1 MSPLK
6 CCRPVLFVLLLLCCG
21 CASKNK
27 GRIEGTTW
35 TSLATTMNGVHVP
48 AGMVTL
54 EFTATGALTLTT
66 AGERYT
72 GRYSLGFGDNVT
84 FSLDQELEGQK
95 VHYQRVSITGTEL
108 TLIDSDGTRFK
119 FQKAQ

>member
-21 CASKNK
+21 CSSKNK
-27 GRIEGTTW
+27 GRIEGTKW
-35 TSLATTMNGVHVP
+35 TSLPTTMNGVHIP
-48 AGMVTL
+48 AGLVTL
-54 EFTATGALTLTT
+54 EFTTSGNLTFTT
-66 AGERYT
+66 AGEVFT
-72 GRYSLGFGDNVT
+72 GRYSLGFGDYVT

-95 VHYQRVSITGTEL
+95 VHRQRITVSGNEL